1 MEQNDVVFSK
11 TVNAGKKKYYLDAK
25 KARNSSMYLTI
36 REVTFGE
43 EPGSGNSRKIIVF
56 SDAIRD
62 FATAFDEAKKYV
74 PYKEKTE
81 AAKSKAGSGAV

>member
-1 MEQNDVVFSK
+1 M
-11 TVNAGKKKYYLDAK
+11 T
-25 KARNSSMYLTI
+25 
-36 REVTFGE
+36 
-43 EPGSGNSRKIIVF
+43 PGSGNSRKIIVF

-62 FATAFDEAKKYV
+62 FAAAFDEAKKYV